1 MEEIELLKTEQTL
14 ISALHVATVKESYL
28 KALKAKRI
36 TAICYEYLKDEGGI
50 FPVICSM
57 SEITGNTTIMIAA
70 EYLSTLKNEKG
81 MLLGGFQGMPPCE
94 DAILELGRATCR
106 ESVCP
111 YVWSSVVAVSLKK
124 TTN

>member
-50 FPVICSM
+50 FPVVRSM
-57 SEITGNTTIMIAA
+57 SEITGNTAILIAA
-70 EYLSTLKNEKG
+70 EYLSNLKNGKG
-81 MLLGGFQGMPPCE
+81 MM
-94 DAILELGRATCR
+94 LGRSEERRVGKECVSTCR
-106 ESVCP
+106 SRWEPCH
-111 YVWSSVVAVSLKK
+111 
-124 TTN
+124 